1 MNLWHAA
8 VRKSMEERRP
18 IVSKLVRWK
27 PTDIRRLATDRV
39 PMDFPDSS
47 NPVHHALRRTA
58 ALSNFI
64 FNLIPHCD
72 GITYGPQLAANNLI
86 GQLSRSPAAN
96 LNKNQKKCECCC
108 STCWNLWKF
117 WGYAIR
123 TSDSICSIDARLRVW
138 DDNDFIPS
146 FSSICMCTKKKKIGV
161 QAVAGQTGQ
170 SSYHTRRKSA
180 SAKIVFLFQLLMI
193 SLSLTINLVALAC
206 SLAHFSLLYVLST
219 CICISFVTMYR
230 KSNMSTPIYK
240 FVGRLPYMKTFE

>member
-72 GITYGPQLAANNLI
+72 GITYGPELAANNLI

-146 FSSICMCTKKKKIGV
+146 FSSIYMCTKKKKKNWRASSCWADRSIELSY
-161 QAVAGQTGQ
+161 QKKKCLSQNCFSFPTADDFFIFDYKSCCAGLFPRTFL
-170 SSYHTRRKSA
+170 SA
-180 SAKIVFLFQLLMI
+180 LCIVYMHM
-193 SLSLTINLVALAC
+193 
-206 SLAHFSLLYVLST
+206 HFFRDHV
-219 CICISFVTMYR
+219 
-230 KSNMSTPIYK
+230 
-240 FVGRLPYMKTFE
+240 

>member
-146 FSSICMCTKKKKIGV
+146 SSSIYMCTKKKKKL
-161 QAVAGQTGQ
+161 AC
-170 SSYHTRRKSA
+170 K
-180 SAKIVFLFQLLMI
+180 QLLGRPVNRAI
-193 SLSLTINLVALAC
+193 IPEEKVPQPKLFF
-206 SLAHFSLLYVLST
+206 FSNCWWFLYLW
-219 CICISFVTMYR
+219 
-230 KSNMSTPIYK
+230 
-240 FVGRLPYMKTFE
+240 L